1 MKKWICI
8 ALIAVLA
15 LALTACGG
23 KKEAAAPAAEVKLAD
38 VLKSFNL
45 SEEGMMNL
53 SEEDMSD
60 IYGIEAAD
68 MKQFAAA
75 VNNSGIKADEIVLVE
90 AVDADAAG
98 RVKQA
103 LENRLQ
109 SKLNELENYLPEE
122 YAVAKACSVE
132 AAGNFVSMIVAP
144 NAADLVKLYNSSVK

>member
-23 KKEAAAPAAEVKLAD
+23 KKETAAPAAEVKLAD

-45 SEEGMMNL
+45 SEEGMLNL
-53 SEEDMSD
+53 SETDMSD

-75 VNNSGIKADEIVLVE
+75 ANNSGIKADEIVLVE

-103 LENRLQ
+103 LDNRFQ

-122 YAVAKACSVE
+122 YAVVKACSVE
-132 AAGNFVSMIVAP
+132 ISGNFVSMIVAP

>member
-23 KKEAAAPAAEVKLAD
+23 KKEEAAPAAEVKLAD
-38 VLKSFNL
+38 LLTSFKL
-45 SEEGMMNL
+45 DEEMMTL
-53 SEEDMSD
+53 TEADMSD

-75 VNNSGIKADEIVLVE
+75 VNGSGIKADEIVLVE
-90 AVDADAAG
+90 AVDSDAAG

-103 LENRLQ
+103 LDNRLQ

-122 YAVAKACSVE
+122 YAVAKACSVN
-132 AAGNFVSMIVAP
+132 ATGNFVSMIVAP
-144 NAADLVKLYNSSVK
+144 NAADLVKLYQQSVK